1 MDHLDHWRLVRVL
14 TVKDAAQLVIG
25 QDPRKYFT
33 GDSRPVAAAIIEAI
47 ELGEI
52 KGELIHP
59 ALDGIGNIESSV
71 NAESLKA
78 WLETKGI
85 ESHFFFPETAPASTS
100 DSEEQAAELENYRR
114 IASEVPH
121 LRSRL
126 SQAEQD
132 NEFLQCWKDRSGPEI
147 DLLRQQLEEAN
158 EACAAAQEAA
168 ETENKRLSLRIAE
181 LEAENAVLKESIEQA
196 DELHPSERKS
206 AGQIIAVL
214 ASMARVDISKPYAA
228 YEPMSTEAANNKM
241 ILPQSKETV
250 KKFFGLAV
258 EYSKQD

>member
-25 QDPRKYFT
+25 QDPRKYST
-33 GDSRPVAAAIIEAI
+33 GDSRPIAAAIIEAI

-59 ALDGIGNIESSV
+59 ALEGIGNIESSV

-78 WLETKGI
+78 WLKTKGI

-100 DSEEQAAELENYRR
+100 GSEEQAAELENYRR
-114 IASEVPH
+114 TASEVSH

-132 NEFLQCWKDRSGPEI
+132 NEFLQDWKDRNGPEI
-147 DLLRQQLEEAN
+147 DLLRQHLKEAK
-158 EACAAAQEAA
+158 EACAAVQE
-168 ETENKRLSLRIAE
+168 ENKRLNLRIAE
-181 LEAENAVLKESIEQA
+181 LEAENTSENPKDSALILIARALELYQKERPERNTQANFVLALRQGNEG
-196 DELHPSERKS
+196 LRGLSERTVN
-206 AGQIIAVL
+206 QHL
-214 ASMARVDISKPYAA
+214 ADA
-228 YEPMSTEAANNKM
+228 
-241 ILPQSKETV
+241 
-250 KKFFGLAV
+250 KKV
-258 EYSKQD
+258 IDQERKK